1 MEGDQ
6 KLDQT
11 EALLKEITEAPGV
24 PGYEAEVRAI
34 IRRCLEGITTIEQ
47 DRMGSIICRKTG
59 LAESPRVMLAGHMD
73 EVGFMVKLIT
83 REGFVKFVP
92 LGGWWDQVMLAQ
104 RVVIKTTRGD
114 VFGVTGAKPPHLLP
128 FEKRKEMVEKKDMYI
143 DIGATSEEEVKE
155 RGVRPGDPIIPVSD
169 FAVLANPRTYMSK
182 AWDDRIGCALFIQA
196 IQRLAD
202 EPHPN
207 TVYGVGTVQEEVGL
221 RGAKTSAHVVSP
233 DVAIIL
239 EVDIA
244 GDVPG
249 IEPEESAIK
258 LGKGPTLLVYDRRM
272 IPNLKLRDLVIE
284 TAEELE
290 IPLQFS
296 AIEGGSTD
304 GGMIHIHAGGVPT
317 VVIGVPTRHIHSHVG
332 ILHRDDY
339 DHALRLIVAL
349 VRKLDQSTVQGLTV

>member
-1 MEGDQ
+1 M
-6 KLDQT
+6 DQT
-11 EALLKEITEAPGV
+11 EVLLKEITEAPGV
-24 PGYEAEVRAI
+24 PGYEGEVRAV
-34 IRRCLEGITTIEQ
+34 IRRHLEEITTIEQ
-47 DRMGSIICRKTG
+47 DKMGSIICKKVG
-59 LAESPRVMLAGHMD
+59 LADSPKVMLAGHMD
-73 EVGFMVKLIT
+73 EIGFMVKLIT
-83 REGFVKFVP
+83 KEGFIKFVP
-92 LGGWWDQVMLAQ
+92 LGGWWDQVVLAQ
-104 RVVIKTTRGD
+104 RVAIKTAQGD

-128 FEKRKEMVEKKDMYI
+128 PEERKKMVKKKDMYI
-143 DIGATSEEEVKE
+143 DIGASSEEEVKE
-155 RGVRPGDPIIPVSD
+155 RGIRPGDPVIPISD
-169 FAVLANPRTYMSK
+169 FAILANPKTYMGK
-182 AWDDRIGCALFIQA
+182 AWDDRVGCALFVEA
-196 IQRLAD
+196 IQRLAQ

-221 RGAKTSAHVVSP
+221 RGAKTSAHIVSP

-258 LGKGPTLLVYDRRM
+258 LGKGPSLLVYDARM

-284 TAEELE
+284 TAKELE

-296 AIEGGSTD
+296 AVEGGATD
-304 GGMIHIHAGGVPT
+304 GGMIHIHAGGVPA

-339 DHALRLIVAL
+339 DNALKLVVAL
-349 VRKLDQSTVQGLTV
+349 IKKLDQTTVRELTV

>member
-1 MEGDQ
+1 
-6 KLDQT
+6 LDQT
-11 EALLKEITEAPGV
+11 EALFKEITEAPGV
-24 PGYEAEVRAI
+24 PGYEGEVRAV
-34 IRRCLEGITTIEQ
+34 IRRHLKDIAAIEQ
-47 DRMGSIICRKTG
+47 DKMGSIICKKVG
-59 LAESPRVMLAGHMD
+59 LADSPRVMLAGHMD
-73 EVGFMVKLIT
+73 EIGFMVKLIT
-83 REGFVKFVP
+83 KEGFIKFIP

-104 RVVIKTTRGD
+104 RVVIKTTQGD
-114 VFGVTGAKPPHLLP
+114 VFGVTGAKPPHMLP
-128 FEKRKEMVEKKDMYI
+128 LEERKKMVEKKDMYI

-155 RGVRPGDPIIPVSD
+155 RGVRPGDPIIPVSE
-169 FAVLANPRTYMSK
+169 FVVLANPRTYMAK

-196 IQRLAD
+196 IQRLA
-202 EPHPN
+202 EERHPN

-249 IEPEESAIK
+249 IEPEESAVK
-258 LGKGPTLLVYDRRM
+258 LGKGPTMLVYDRRM
-272 IPNLKLRDLVIE
+272 IPNLKLRDLVVE
-284 TAEELE
+284 TAQELE

-332 ILHRDDY
+332 IMHRDDY
-339 DHALRLIVAL
+339 DNALELVVAL
-349 VRKLDQSTVQGLTV
+349 VRKLDETTVQGLTV

>member
-1 MEGDQ
+1 
-6 KLDQT
+6 LDQT

-24 PGYEAEVRAI
+24 PGYEGEVRAV
-34 IRRCLEGITTIEQ
+34 IRRHLEGITTIEQ
-47 DRMGSIICRKTG
+47 DKMGSIICKKAG
-59 LAESPRVMLAGHMD
+59 LADSPKVMLAGHMD
-73 EVGFMVKLIT
+73 EVGFMVRLIT
-83 REGFVKFVP
+83 KEGFIKFVP

-104 RVVIKTTRGD
+104 RVVIKTTQGD
-114 VFGVTGAKPPHLLP
+114 VFGVTGSKPPHILP
-128 FEKRKEMVEKKDMYI
+128 PEERKKMVEKKDMYI
-143 DIGATSEEEVKE
+143 DIGASSEEEVKE

-169 FAVLANPRTYMSK
+169 FAILANPKTYMSK
-182 AWDDRIGCALFIQA
+182 AWDDRVGCAVFIES
-196 IQRLAD
+196 IQRLTQ

-221 RGAKTSAHVVSP
+221 RGAKTSAHVISP

-249 IEPEESAIK
+249 IEPEELGIK
-258 LGKGPTLLVYDRRM
+258 LGKGPSLLVYDARM

-296 AIEGGSTD
+296 AMEGGATD
-304 GGMIHIHAGGVPT
+304 GGMIHLHAEGVPA
-317 VVIGVPTRHIHSHVG
+317 VVISVPTRYIHSHVG
-332 ILHRDDY
+332 IMHRDDY
-339 DHALRLIVAL
+339 DNALKLVVAL
-349 VRKLDQSTVQGLTV
+349 IKKLDEATVQELTV

>member
-1 MEGDQ
+1 M
-6 KLDQT
+6 DQT

-24 PGYEAEVRAI
+24 PGYEGEVRAV
-34 IRRCLEGITTIEQ
+34 IRRHLEGITTIEQ
-47 DRMGSIICRKTG
+47 DKMGSIICKKVG
-59 LAESPRVMLAGHMD
+59 LADSPRVMLAGHMD
-73 EVGFMVKLIT
+73 EIGFMVKLIT
-83 REGFVKFVP
+83 KEGFIKFVP
-92 LGGWWDQVMLAQ
+92 LGGWWDQVVLAQ
-104 RVVIKTTRGD
+104 RVVIKTAQGD

-128 FEKRKEMVEKKDMYI
+128 LEERKKMVPKKNMYI

-169 FAVLANPRTYMSK
+169 FAVLANPKTYMSK
-182 AWDDRIGCALFIQA
+182 AWDDRLGCALFIQA
-196 IQRLAD
+196 IQRLTE

-239 EVDIA
+239 EVGIA

-249 IEPEESAIK
+249 IEPEESATK
-258 LGKGPTLLVYDRRM
+258 LGQGPTLVVYDRRM

-284 TAEELE
+284 TAQELE

-296 AIEGGSTD
+296 AIEGGATD
-304 GGMIHIHAGGVPT
+304 GGMIHIHAEGVPT

-332 ILHRDDY
+332 IMHRDDY
-339 DHALRLIVAL
+339 NHALKLVVAL
-349 VRKLDQSTVQGLTV
+349 IKKLDRATVQGLTI